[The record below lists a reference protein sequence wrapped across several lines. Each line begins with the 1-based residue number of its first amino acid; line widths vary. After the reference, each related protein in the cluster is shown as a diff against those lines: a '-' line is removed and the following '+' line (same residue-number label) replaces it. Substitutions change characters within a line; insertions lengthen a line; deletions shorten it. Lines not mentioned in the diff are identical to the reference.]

1 MKSKQ
6 LNAPTKSISSI
17 WNYASLAIV
26 AAALM
31 VGIGLG
37 VGLSS
42 SVNFSPENVAS
53 SQYIDLAAPDPQVCV
68 QYGASAMTLDARL
81 FVTLKPFSV
90 YISQPKM
97 QPGCVI
103 RRNDWAVLEQKNL
116 VTATQ
121 EQECKNRMNTF
132 GFTGTLEN
140 SPQIDCVYQNNA
152 AGNLFLKQAGISQQ
166 AR

>member
-1 MKSKQ
+1 M
-6 LNAPTKSISSI
+6 
-17 WNYASLAIV
+17 
-26 AAALM
+26 AAALI

-42 SVNFSPENVAS
+42 SVNFNPENVAS
-53 SQYIDLAAPDPQVCV
+53 SQYIDLAAPNPQVCV

-81 FVTLKPFSV
+81 FVTLKGLSV

-166 AR
+166 VR